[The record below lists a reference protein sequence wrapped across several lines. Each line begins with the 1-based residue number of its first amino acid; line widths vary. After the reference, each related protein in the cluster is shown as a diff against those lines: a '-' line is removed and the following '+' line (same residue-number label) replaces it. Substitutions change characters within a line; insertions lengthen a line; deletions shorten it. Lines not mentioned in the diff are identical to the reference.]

1 MFKTHEGNFKTS
13 RKNKTDLKKCTNV
26 PYLISTQIFMDLGKW
41 ALKVKCKNKEPR
53 IAKIYLK
60 IKMGT

>member
-1 MFKTHEGNFKTS
+1 MKAILKLWE
-13 RKNKTDLKKCTNV
+13 RNKTDLNKCTNV
-26 PYLISTQIFMDLGKW
+26 SYLISKQVFMDLGKGT
-41 ALKVKCKNKEPR
+41 LKVKCKNKEPR